1 MAIHNI
7 RVEVSAQAA
16 IRGLDRAHD
25 EAVYIIGFI
34 DGVERIKKRNRELQ
48 EMRRRKRYFIKQRF
62 FGLAALMI
70 AALSARVLD
79 GDATVALVMV
89 PLGLSLITSRQML
102 IINKYYWEHEDRT
115 GGGKDAFYHQ

>member
-1 MAIHNI
+1 MASHNI

-48 EMRRRKRYFIKQRF
+48 EIRKRKRYFIKQRL
-62 FGLAALMI
+62 FGLAALII
-70 AALSARVLD
+70 AALSARLLD

-89 PLGLSLITSRQML
+89 PLGVSLITSKKML
-102 IINKYYWEHEDRT
+102 IINKYYWQHEE
-115 GGGKDAFYHQ
+115 

>member
-1 MAIHNI
+1 
-7 RVEVSAQAA
+7 
-16 IRGLDRAHD
+16 
-25 EAVYIIGFI
+25 
-34 DGVERIKKRNRELQ
+34 
-48 EMRRRKRYFIKQRF
+48 
-62 FGLAALMI
+62 MI